1 MSRAKSISTR
11 FDWPLGIAVFLLC
24 SVGLLT
30 LYSAGFNVDSGA
42 SAPMQRQAISMGI
55 GLVAFLICMSFSPG
69 FWNRY
74 SYVIYFIG
82 CVLLTAIFFTGV
94 VAGGARRWL
103 DIGGLRLQ
111 PSEFMKV
118 ALILALARLFSRR
131 SASGQRY
138 NLGSLIVPGLIM
150 LLPVGLIVV
159 EPDLG
164 TALCHVLIGGSMLLV
179 AGVQKRTL
187 LGLSLACFCLSV
199 PAWFFGLKD
208 YQKQRILTFLSP
220 EDDPLGTGYHAIQ
233 SKIAVGSGA
242 LTGKGYF
249 QGTQS
254 QLSFLPEQTTDFV
267 FSVFAEEWGFLGSFF
282 VIALYGFL
290 LVRLLTIASRCRDA
304 FPLFVVF
311 GVASM
316 IFWHVV
322 VNVGMVVGVMPVV
335 GLTLPL
341 LSYGGSSVIAVMG
354 ALGLAA
360 GISLRRF
367 SFSS

>member
-1 MSRAKSISTR
+1 MSRVKSLNSR
-11 FDWPLGIAVFLLC
+11 FDWPLGFVVALLC
-24 SVGLLT
+24 FIGLLS
-30 LYSAGFNVDSGA
+30 LYSAGYNIESGS
-42 SAPMQRQAISMGI
+42 SAAMQRQAISMGV
-55 GLVAFLICMSFSPG
+55 GLFAFVVCMSFNPS

-74 SYVIYFIG
+74 SYLIYLVG
-82 CVLLTAIFFTGV
+82 CGLLAAIFFTGV

-103 DIGGLRLQ
+103 DLGGLRLQ

-118 ALILALARLFSRR
+118 AMILALARLFSKRVEP
-131 SASGQRY
+131 SSGY
-138 NLGSLIVPGLIM
+138 SLTTLIIPGLFM
-150 LLPVGLIVV
+150 ALPVGLIVI

-164 TALCHVLIGGSMLLV
+164 TALCHILIGGSMLLL
-179 AGVQKRTL
+179 AGVQRRTL
-187 LGLSLACFCLSV
+187 FGLVIAGVCLSV

-220 EDDPLGTGYHAIQ
+220 EDDPLGSGYHAIQ
-233 SKIAVGSGA
+233 SKIAVGSGS
-242 LTGKGYF
+242 LTGKGYL
-249 QGTQS
+249 QGSQS
-254 QLSFLPEQTTDFV
+254 QLSFLPEQTTDFI
-267 FSVFAEEWGFLGSFF
+267 FSVFAEEWGFLGSLF
-282 VIALYGFL
+282 VIFLYGFL
-290 LVRLLTIASRCRDA
+290 ILRLLTIASRCRES
-304 FPLFVVF
+304 FPAFVVF
-311 GVASM
+311 GVAAM